1 MPRWIRKYSKH
12 YLMLLPF
19 FVLYSIFFIYPAISG
34 VYISFN
40 QWDSVHPPEWVGLDN
55 YETIITSQAFSIA
68 AVNLIKYVGI
78 AIPVGV
84 ILAFGIAVLVDSYK
98 DSAWGRIFR
107 SAYFLPV
114 MIPLFLTASIW
125 KWLYSPDV
133 GFINTALG
141 WLGIGH
147 VRWLSDPK
155 VMIFSLVIVDAW
167 SSVGFNMLILLG
179 GMKNIPKEYYDSAK
193 IDGANKLQEII
204 YIMIPQLE
212 PMFFLVIV
220 YGFISALQVFDVPWI
235 LTQSTFDTYGGQ
247 QYGLLFPVM
256 AMMGRAF
263 NNLKFGSA
271 TAYGLLLMLF
281 ILVLT
286 LIQFSLRR
294 RQTSE

>member
-1 MPRWIRKYSKH
+1 MQKWMRKYSKH

-19 FVLYSIFFIYPAISG
+19 FLLYSIFFLYPIIFG
-34 VYISFN
+34 LYVSFFN
-40 QWDSVHPPEWVGLDN
+40 WDSIHKAIPVGFRN
-55 YETIITSQAFSIA
+55 YYSIVISQPFALAFT
-68 AVNLIKYVGI
+68 NLIKYVCI
-78 AIPVGV
+78 AIPLGV
-84 ILAFGIAVLVDSYK
+84 VLAFGVAVLVDSYK
-98 DSAWGRIFR
+98 ESIWGKIFR
-107 SAYFLPV
+107 SAYFIPV
-114 MIPLFLTASIW
+114 MVPLFLTASIW

-141 WLGIGH
+141 WFGVGH
-147 VRWLSDPK
+147 VHWLDDPN
-155 VMIFSLVIVDAW
+155 VMIYSLIIVDAW
-167 SSVGFNMLILLG
+167 ASVGFNMLLLLG
-179 GMKNIPKEYYDSAK
+179 GMKNIPAEFYDAAK
-193 IDGANKLQEII
+193 VDGANKWQEII

-235 LTQSTFDTYGGQ
+235 LTQSTFDSYGGT

-263 NNLKFGSA
+263 NNLRFGYA
-271 TAYGLLLMLF
+271 AAYGVILMLF

-294 RQTSE
+294 RQAAE